1 MNVTDPLTPIALDG
15 PWTVRLEQDGAV
27 ATERPLGSWTTFAP
41 TFSGSAVYTT
51 TVTLTAAD
59 LARRKLILDL
69 GEVHDLATATVNGA
83 ELPAALWHPYTVD
96 ATTALRPGVNTISVR
111 VTNTLAN
118 SRNKILASGLVG
130 PVALRPRAAL
140 TARLEATR

>member
-1 MNVTDPLTPIALDG
+1 M
-15 PWTVRLEQDGAV
+15 
-27 ATERPLGSWTTFAP
+27 
-41 TFSGSAVYTT
+41 
-51 TVTLTAAD
+51 LTAAD

-69 GEVHDLATATVNGA
+69 GEVHDLATATINGV

-96 ATTALRPGVNTISVR
+96 ATKALHPGVNTISVR

-130 PVALRPRAAL
+130 PVALRPQATV